1 MTEVLLRVDDL
12 EPDCVRLMVSF
23 AGRTQWI
30 VLGPGDLMTLKIP
43 TEGRAD
49 E

>member
-12 EPDCVRLMVSF
+12 EPDCVRLMVSI

-30 VLGPGDLMTLKIP
+30 VLGPGDLLTLKIP
-43 TEGRAD
+43 TEVRDD